1 MFGAQSV
8 WTEERTEIA
17 KRLWFSGHSASKI
30 ADTLGGITR
39 NAVIGKMN
47 RIGAIKLKKERK
59 PYKPKVVKIP
69 AEVRE
74 VVELEPRAPR
84 RMPREALPPEPPRPD
99 TLVSFDDLTEKTCRF
114 IYGDVRDPDHGFCP
128 CERVAGSSYCA
139 GHHGKCFTAPAV
151 MARPSSDPGAVFNR
165 FGRGRLR
172 EEVLA

>member
-1 MFGAQSV
+1 MYGEQSG
-8 WTEERTEIA
+8 WTEERTERA
-17 KRLWFSGHSASKI
+17 KRLWFTGHSARTI
-30 ADTLGGITR
+30 ANSLGGGITR
-39 NAVIGKMN
+39 NAVIGKMH

-59 PYKPKVVKIP
+59 PYKPKVVRIP

-84 RMPREALPPEPPRPD
+84 PPREALPPEPQRPD
-99 TLVSFDDLTEKTCRF
+99 TLVSFEDLTEKTCRF

-139 GHHGKCFTAPAV
+139 GHHGACFTAPPV
-151 MARPSSDPGAVFNR
+151 RTRSKEPGGPFNR

-172 EEVLA
+172 EEVSA

>member
-1 MFGAQSV
+1 MFGAQSG
-8 WTEERTEIA
+8 WTEERTERA
-17 KRLWFSGHSASKI
+17 RRLWFTGHSAQQVANS
-30 ADTLGGITR
+30 LGGGITR

-59 PYKPKVVKIP
+59 PYKPKVVRIP

-84 RMPREALPPEPPRPD
+84 PPREALPPEPQRPD
-99 TLVSFDDLTEKTCRF
+99 KLVSFEDLTEKTCRF

-151 MARPSSDPGAVFNR
+151 RTRSKEPGAVFNR

-172 EEVLA
+172 DEVLA